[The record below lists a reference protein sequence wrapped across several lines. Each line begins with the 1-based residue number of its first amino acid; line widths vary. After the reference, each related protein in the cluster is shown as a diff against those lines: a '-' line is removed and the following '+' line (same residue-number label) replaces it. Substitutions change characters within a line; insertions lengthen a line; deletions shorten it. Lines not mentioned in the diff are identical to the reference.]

1 MKNKAPDD
9 ELNKDFLIITI
20 DGPSGVGKGTIAK
33 ALSASLDLHL
43 LDSGSIYRL
52 AGLASIKAGVRPS
65 DISAME
71 HLCRNLDIEFVDD
84 GRQTLAVMLD
94 GRDVTAEIRD
104 ETIAKRASEIA
115 VIGAVRN
122 ALMQRQRD
130 FAQPPGLVADGR
142 DMGTVVFPQAQ
153 AKFFLT
159 ADAKVRAGRRYK
171 QLLPTNPDIELS
183 AILRDIQ
190 SRDRRD
196 AQRAVAPL
204 KPASDAI
211 AIDTSNLNVEQVLS
225 IIRQTLISTGV
236 MS

>member
-1 MKNKAPDD
+1 
-9 ELNKDFLIITI
+9 
-20 DGPSGVGKGTIAK
+20 
-33 ALSASLDLHL
+33 
-43 LDSGSIYRL
+43 
-52 AGLASIKAGVRPS
+52 
-65 DISAME
+65 
-71 HLCRNLDIEFVDD
+71 
-84 GRQTLAVMLD
+84 
-94 GRDVTAEIRD
+94 
-104 ETIAKRASEIA
+104 
-115 VIGAVRN
+115 
-122 ALMQRQRD
+122 MQRQRD